1 MCAVLHDQQDSNST
15 LETESSALIA
25 SYCVGAF
32 SMVGWMLVTTQ
43 YLWGNPMI
51 GTLHVHD
58 LILLKS
64 ETTVTSTK
72 GGAYPYLN
80 PNQRPWGVVRRG
92 RISDG
97 LIPVGVR
104 GAQRHERCAGFT
116 RLSEV
121 IEIRRPDHLRLT
133 LADDAR
139 RALQAFRTLAYLESH
154 LVGLNMS
161 WGPGGSVGY
170 ELASGIP
177 AVRDDSDLDFILFAP
192 EKLAIT
198 EAQNFW
204 RMISS
209 APGKVDALVETPL
222 CGFSL
227 KEFVTTSPRK
237 ILLRTSDGRI
247 LDSNPWDLSNSED
260 S

>member
-1 MCAVLHDQQDSNST
+1 M
-15 LETESSALIA
+15 
-25 SYCVGAF
+25 VGA
-32 SMVGWMLVTTQ
+32 
-43 YLWGNPMI
+43 
-51 GTLHVHD
+51 LHVHD
-58 LILLKS
+58 LILLRTES
-64 ETTVTSTK
+64 AVISTQ
-72 GGAYPYLN
+72 GNPACPYLN
-80 PNQRPWGVVRRG
+80 PNRRPWVVVRRG

-104 GAQRHERCAGFT
+104 GMQRHERWAGFA

-121 IEIRRPDHLRLT
+121 LETRRPDQLRLL
-133 LADDAR
+133 LAEDSR
-139 RALQAFRTLAYLESH
+139 RGLQAFQTLSYLESQ

-177 AVRDDSDLDFILFAP
+177 AVRDGSDLDLILFAP
-192 EKLAIT
+192 KKLNIT
-198 EAQNFW
+198 KAQDLW

-209 APGKVDALVETPL
+209 APGKVDALIETPF

-227 KEFVTTSPRK
+227 EEFVTTSPRK

-247 LDSNPWDLSNSED
+247 LGYTPWNLNGED

>member
-1 MCAVLHDQQDSNST
+1 M
-15 LETESSALIA
+15 
-25 SYCVGAF
+25 VGA
-32 SMVGWMLVTTQ
+32 
-43 YLWGNPMI
+43 
-51 GTLHVHD
+51 LHVHD
-58 LILLKS
+58 LILLRTES
-64 ETTVTSTK
+64 AVISTQ
-72 GGAYPYLN
+72 GDPACPYLN
-80 PNQRPWGVVRRG
+80 PNRRPWVVVRRG

-104 GAQRHERCAGFT
+104 GMQRHERWAGFA

-121 IEIRRPDHLRLT
+121 LETRRPDQLRLL
-133 LADDAR
+133 LAEDSR
-139 RALQAFRTLAYLESH
+139 RGLQAFQTLSYLESQ

-177 AVRDDSDLDFILFAP
+177 AVHDGSDLDLILFAP
-192 EKLAIT
+192 KKLNIT
-198 EAQNFW
+198 KAQDLW

-209 APGKVDALVETPL
+209 APGKVDALIETPF

-227 KEFVTTSPRK
+227 EEFVTTSPRK

-247 LDSNPWDLSNSED
+247 LGYTPWNLNGED